1 LTNIKDQYMKE
12 RLLSRQEIV
21 NLSNREE
28 SHFYDNKA
36 FEIKGDKI
44 QKIAVAFANA
54 DGGEFIIGIKDKKEE
69 IDPFKRWQGISDI
82 ESFNFVFQNLT
93 ELLPTIPH
101 NYEFLKDENNKYALR
116 ISIEKSESVHKTA
129 NNTVYVRKSAQSLPL
144 RDPTQI
150 QALSYAK
157 GESSYEDTIVK
168 SATAEDIFESA
179 EIINFLKDYSPQSD
193 PIDFTVNQ
201 NLVDRKTYDPRT
213 VGILL
218 FSDNPIPLLPKR
230 CGIKINRYETSLEI
244 PERIH
249 LKEQYSIEG
258 CLNEQ
263 IIEASK
269 KITEIMESV
278 QIMGANGLEKVKYP
292 PETIWEILVNA
303 VIHRDYSISDDIQ
316 VLVYNNRIEIK
327 SPGKLPGY
335 VTIENI
341 LDARFSRNSKIVR
354 VLNKYK
360 NPANKDMGEGLNTA
374 FQRMEEF
381 RLKPPRIIEDGNYI
395 KVIIAHTS
403 IASPEERIMEFL
415 QQHFSIKNRQAREI
429 TGVKSENVMKR
440 HFYDLRDKGLI
451 EPVMSKTGCKIVA
464 WTKKN

>member
-1 LTNIKDQYMKE
+1 MKE
-12 RLLSRQEIV
+12 RLITTKEIIDF
-21 NLSNREE
+21 SSREE

-36 FEIKGDKI
+36 FGIKGDKI
-44 QKIAVAFANA
+44 QKISVAFANA
-54 DGGEFIIGIKDKKEE
+54 DGGEFIIGIKDKKE
-69 IDPFKRWQGISDI
+69 DADVSKRWQGVEDI
-82 ESFNFVFQNLT
+82 ESFNFVFQNLMQ
-93 ELLPTIPH
+93 LSPTIPH
-101 NYEFLKDENNKYALR
+101 NYEFLKDDNGKYALR
-116 ISIEKSESVHKTA
+116 ITIEKSESVHKTA
-129 NNTVYVRKSAQSLPL
+129 DNTVYVRKSAQSLPL
-144 RDPTQI
+144 KDPAQI

-157 GESSYEDTIVK
+157 GESSYEDTIVN
-168 SATAEDIFESA
+168 SAMAEDIFEST
-179 EIINFLKDYSPQSD
+179 EIARFLEEYSPQSD
-193 PIDFTVNQ
+193 AIDFTVNQ
-201 NLVDRKTYDPRT
+201 NLVDRRTYDPRT
-213 VGILL
+213 AGILL
-218 FSDNPIPLLPKR
+218 FSDNPTPLLPKR
-230 CGIKINRYETSLEI
+230 CGIKINRYDTSEEI

-263 IIEASK
+263 IKKASQI
-269 KITEIMESV
+269 ITEIMEAV
-278 QIMGANGLEKVKYP
+278 QIMGPSGLMKVKYP

-316 VLVYNNRIEIK
+316 VLVFNNRIEIK

-335 VTIENI
+335 VTLENI

-403 IASPEERIMEFL
+403 LASPEESILKYLETN
-415 QQHFSIKNRQAREI
+415 STIKNRQAREI

-440 HFYDLRDKGLI
+440 HFYDMRDKGLI
-451 EPVMSKTGCKIVA
+451 DPVMSKTGNKIVA
-464 WTKKN
+464 WKKKN

>member
-1 LTNIKDQYMKE
+1 MKE
-12 RLLSRQEIV
+12 RLITQQEIIEIA
-21 NLSNREE
+21 NRDE

-36 FEIKGDKI
+36 FQIKGDKI

-69 IDPFKRWQGISDI
+69 INPVDRWQGILDI
-82 ESFNFVFQNLT
+82 ESFNFVFQNLI
-93 ELLPTIPH
+93 ELSPTVPH
-101 NYEFLKDENNKYALR
+101 DYEFLKDGKGQFALR
-116 ISIEKSESVHKTA
+116 ITIEKSDAVHKTA
-129 NNTVYVRKSAQSLPL
+129 SNVVYIRKSAQSLPL
-144 RDPTQI
+144 KDPAQI

-157 GESSYEDTIVK
+157 GESSYEDTIVN
-168 SATAEDIFESA
+168 SAIAEDIFESN
-179 EIINFLKDYSPQSD
+179 EIAKFLKDFSPQSD
-193 PIDFTVNQ
+193 PIDFAVNQ
-201 NLVDRKTYDPRT
+201 NLVDRKTYDART
-213 VGILL
+213 AGLLL
-218 FSDNPIPLLPKR
+218 FSDNPVPLLPKR
-230 CGIKINRYETSLEI
+230 CGIKINRYETSELV
-244 PERIH
+244 PERVH
-249 LKEQYSIEG
+249 LKGQFSIEG

-263 IIEASK
+263 IKKASK
-269 KITEIMESV
+269 VITENMESV
-278 QIMGANGLEKVKYP
+278 QVMGTNGLEKVKYP

-316 VLVYNNRIEIK
+316 VLIFNNRIEIK

-335 VTIENI
+335 VTLGNI

-381 RLKPPRIIEDGNYI
+381 RLKPPVIIEDGNYI

-403 IASPEERIMEFL
+403 LASPEERVMEYL
-415 QQHFSIKNRQAREI
+415 SKNANIKNKQAREI

-440 HFYDLRDKGLI
+440 HFYDLRDKNLI
-451 EPVMSKTGCKIVA
+451 DPVMSKNGNKIVA
-464 WTKKN
+464 WKKKK

>member
-1 LTNIKDQYMKE
+1 M
-12 RLLSRQEIV
+12 EIA
-21 NLSNREE
+21 NRDE

-69 IDPFKRWQGISDI
+69 TNPIKRWQGILDI
-82 ESFNFVFQNLT
+82 ESFNFVFQNLI
-93 ELLPTIPH
+93 ELSPTIPH
-101 NYEFLKDENNKYALR
+101 DYEFLKDDKGQFALR
-116 ISIEKSESVHKTA
+116 ITIEKSEAVHKTA
-129 NNTVYVRKSAQSLPL
+129 SNVVYIRKSAQSLPL
-144 RDPTQI
+144 KDPAQI

-157 GESSYEDTIVK
+157 GESSYEDTIVN
-168 SATAEDIFESA
+168 SAIAEDIFESN
-179 EIINFLKDYSPQSD
+179 EILKFLKDFSPESD
-193 PIDFTVNQ
+193 AIDFTVNQ

-213 VGILL
+213 VGLLL
-218 FSDNPIPLLPKR
+218 FSDNPVPLLPKR
-230 CGIKINRYETSLEI
+230 CGIKINRYETSELV
-244 PERIH
+244 PERVH
-249 LKEQYSIEG
+249 LKDQFSIEG

-263 IIEASK
+263 IKEASK
-269 KITEIMESV
+269 VITEIMESV
-278 QIMGANGLEKVKYP
+278 QVMGTNGLEKVKYP

-316 VLVYNNRIEIK
+316 VLIFNNRIEIK

-335 VTIENI
+335 VTLGNI

-381 RLKPPRIIEDGNYI
+381 RLKPPVIIEDGNYI

-403 IASPEERIMEFL
+403 LASPEERVMEYL
-415 QQHFSIKNRQAREI
+415 SKNANIKNKQAREI
-429 TGVKSENVMKR
+429 SGVKSENVMKR
-440 HFYDLRDKGLI
+440 HFYDLRDKNLI
-451 EPVMSKTGCKIVA
+451 EPVMSKTGNKIVA
-464 WTKKN
+464 WKKKN

>member
-1 LTNIKDQYMKE
+1 MEERIVTEKE
-12 RLLSRQEIV
+12 IIDLASRD
-21 NLSNREE
+21 E

-36 FEIKGDKI
+36 FDIKGDKI

-69 IDPFKRWQGISDI
+69 IDPILRWQGIEDI
-82 ESFNFVFQNLT
+82 ESFNFVFQNLN
-93 ELLPTIPH
+93 ELSPTVPH
-101 NYEFLKDENNKYALR
+101 SFEFLKDEKGKYALR
-116 ISIEKSESVHKTA
+116 ITIEKSESVHKTA
-129 NNTVYVRKSAQSLPL
+129 NSTIYVRKSAQSLPL
-144 RDPTQI
+144 KDPAQI

-157 GESSYEDTIVK
+157 GESSYEDTIVN
-168 SATAEDIFESA
+168 SAVAEDIFESN
-179 EIINFLKDYSPQSD
+179 EIKQFLHEYSPHSD
-193 PIDFTVNQ
+193 AIDFTVNQ
-201 NLVDRKTYDPRT
+201 NLVDRRTYDPRT
-213 VGILL
+213 AGILL

-230 CGIKINRYETSLEI
+230 CGIKINRYETSEEV

-249 LKEQYSIEG
+249 LKQQFSIES

-263 IIEASK
+263 IKQASQI
-269 KITEIMESV
+269 ITEIMESV
-278 QIMGANGLEKVKYP
+278 QIMGSTGLEKVKYP

-316 VLVYNNRIEIK
+316 VLIFNNRIEIK

-335 VTIENI
+335 VTIDNI

-354 VLNKYK
+354 ILNKYK

-381 RLKPPRIIEDGNYI
+381 KLKAPKIIEDGNYI

-403 IASPEERIMEFL
+403 LATPEERIMEFL
-415 QQHFSIKNRQAREI
+415 AINEKIKNRQAREI

-451 EPVMSKTGCKIVA
+451 EPVISETGTKIVA
-464 WTKKN
+464 WKKKN

>member
-1 LTNIKDQYMKE
+1 MKI
-12 RLLSRQEIV
+12 RKVSDNEIMQ
-21 NLSNREE
+21 LAQREE

-44 QKIAVAFANA
+44 QKIAVALANA

-69 IDPFKRWQGISDI
+69 TDIIKRWQGI
-82 ESFNFVFQNLT
+82 ENMEAFNFVFQNLN
-93 ELLPTIPH
+93 ELSPTIPH
-101 NYEFLKDENNKYALR
+101 SYEFLQDDNGKYALR
-116 ISIEKSESVHKTA
+116 ITIEKSESVHKTA
-129 NNTVYVRKSAQSLPL
+129 NSTVYVRKSSQSLPL
-144 RDPTQI
+144 KDPAQI
-150 QALSYAK
+150 QSLSYAK
-157 GESSYEDTIVK
+157 GESSYEDTIVN
-168 SATAEDIFESA
+168 SAIAEDIFESK
-179 EIINFLKDYSPQSD
+179 EIIKFLNDYSPQSD

-213 VGILL
+213 AGLLL
-218 FSDNPIPLLPKR
+218 FGDNPTPLLPKR
-230 CGIKINRYETSLEI
+230 CGIKISRYDTSEEI

-249 LKEQYSIEG
+249 LKDQFSIEG

-263 IIEASK
+263 IKQASST
-269 KITEIMESV
+269 ITEIMESV
-278 QIMGANGLEKVKYP
+278 KFMGTSGLEKVKYP

-316 VLVYNNRIEIK
+316 VLIFNNRIEIK

-335 VTIENI
+335 VTMENI

-403 IASPEERIMEFL
+403 LASPEEQIMEFL
-415 QQHFSIKNRQAREI
+415 ASNPSIKNAQARAL
-429 TGVKSENVMKR
+429 TGIKSENVIKK
-440 HFYDLRDKGLI
+440 HFYDLRNKSLI
-451 EPVMSKTGCKIVA
+451 EPIHSSNGRKIIA
-464 WTKKN
+464 WKKKG

>member
-1 LTNIKDQYMKE
+1 MKE
-12 RLLSRQEIV
+12 RLVSQKEIID
-21 NLSNREE
+21 LANRDE

-36 FEIKGDKI
+36 FQIKGDKI

-54 DGGEFIIGIKDKKEE
+54 DGGEFILGVKDKKE
-69 IDPFKRWQGISDI
+69 DPNPINRWQGISDI
-82 ESFNFVFQNLT
+82 ESFNFVFQNLI
-93 ELLPTIPH
+93 ELSPTIPH
-101 NYEFLKDENNKYALR
+101 NYEFLKDENNSFALR
-116 ISIEKSESVHKTA
+116 IMIEKSESVHKTA
-129 NNTVYVRKSAQSLPL
+129 SNIVYVRKSAQSIPL
-144 RDPTQI
+144 QDPAQI

-157 GESSYEDTIVK
+157 GESSYEDTIVN
-168 SATAEDIFESA
+168 SAVAEDIFESK
-179 EIINFLKDYSPQSD
+179 EIVHFLQNYSPQSD

-230 CGIKINRYETSLEI
+230 CGIKINRYETSEVV

-249 LKEQYSIEG
+249 LKSQFSIEG

-263 IIEASK
+263 INEASRI
-269 KITEIMESV
+269 ITEVMESV
-278 QIMGANGLEKVKYP
+278 QIMGTNGLEKVKYP

-316 VLVYNNRIEIK
+316 VLIFNNRIEIK

-381 RLKPPRIIEDGNYI
+381 RLKPPIIIEDGNYI
-395 KVIIAHTS
+395 KVIISHTS
-403 IASPEERIMEFL
+403 LASPEERIMEYL
-415 QQHFSIKNRQAREI
+415 NKNLNIKNRQAREI

-451 EPVMSKTGCKIVA
+451 DPVMSKTGSKIVA
-464 WTKKN
+464 WKKKN

>member
-1 LTNIKDQYMKE
+1 MKE
-12 RLLSRQEIV
+12 RLITIEEIIELSQ
-21 NLSNREE
+21 REE

-36 FEIKGDKI
+36 FAIKGDKI

-69 IDPFKRWQGISDI
+69 NDPIKRWQGLDDM

-93 ELLPTIPH
+93 DLLPTIPC
-101 NYEFLKDENNKYALR
+101 NYEFLKDENGKFALR
-116 ISIEKSESVHKTA
+116 IIIEKSESVHKTA
-129 NNTVYVRKSAQSLPL
+129 NNTVYVRKSAQSMPL
-144 RDPTQI
+144 KDPVQI

-157 GESSYEDTIVK
+157 GESSYEDTVVN
-168 SATAEDIFESA
+168 SATAEDIFESQ
-179 EIINFLKDYSPQSD
+179 EILKFLADYSPHSN
-193 PIDFTVNQ
+193 PIDFTINQ
-201 NLVDRKTYDPRT
+201 NLVDRKSYEPRT
-213 VGILL
+213 AGILL

-230 CGIKINRYETSLEI
+230 CGIKITRYETSEEI

-249 LKEQYSIEG
+249 LKYQHSVEG

-263 IIEASK
+263 IRHASQI
-269 KITEIMESV
+269 ITEIMESV
-278 QIMGANGLEKVKYP
+278 QIMGAKGLEKVKYP

-316 VLVYNNRIEIK
+316 VLIFNNRIEIK

-335 VTIENI
+335 VTIDNI
-341 LDARFSRNSKIVR
+341 LDARFSRNSKLVR

-360 NPANKDMGEGLNTA
+360 NPVNKDMGEGLNTA

-381 RLKPPRIIEDGNYI
+381 RLEPPKIVEDGNYI
-395 KVIIAHTS
+395 KVTIAHTS
-403 IASPEERIMEFL
+403 LASPEERIMEFL
-415 QQHFSIKNRQAREI
+415 DANLKIKNKQAREI

-451 EPVMSKTGCKIVA
+451 EPVMSKTGNKIVA
-464 WTKKN
+464 WKKKN

>member
-1 LTNIKDQYMKE
+1 MKE
-12 RLLSRQEIV
+12 RIVSKKEIAD
-21 NLSNREE
+21 LAKRDE

-69 IDPFKRWQGISDI
+69 ADPYKRWQGIEDI
-82 ESFNFVFQNLT
+82 ESFNFIFQNLT
-93 ELLPTIPH
+93 QLSPTIPH
-101 NYEFLKDENNKYALR
+101 NYEFLKDEDGKFSLR
-116 ISIEKSESVHKTA
+116 ITIEKSESVHKTA

-144 RDPTQI
+144 SDPAQI

-157 GESSYEDTIVK
+157 GESSYEDTIVN
-168 SATAEDIFESA
+168 SATAEDIFESN
-179 EIINFLKDYSPQSD
+179 EIVKFLSDYSPQSD

-201 NLVDRKTYDPRT
+201 NLVDRKSYEPRT
-213 VGILL
+213 AGILL

-230 CGIKINRYETSLEI
+230 CGIKINRYETSEEI
-244 PERIH
+244 PERTH
-249 LKEQYSIEG
+249 LKDQFSVEG

-263 IIEASK
+263 IKQASQI
-269 KITEIMESV
+269 ITDIMESV
-278 QIMGANGLEKVKYP
+278 QIMGTKGLERVNYP

-316 VLVYNNRIEIK
+316 VLIFNNRIEIK

-335 VTIENI
+335 VTIDNI
-341 LDARFSRNSKIVR
+341 LDARFSRNSKLVR

-381 RLKPPRIIEDGNYI
+381 RLEPPRIVEDGNYI

-403 IASPEERIMEFL
+403 LASPEERIMEYL
-415 QQHFSIKNRQAREI
+415 KVNEKIKNRQAREI

-440 HFYDLRDKGLI
+440 HFYDLRDKNLI
-451 EPVMSKTGCKIVA
+451 EPVMSKTGNKVVA
-464 WTKKN
+464 WKKKS

>member
-1 LTNIKDQYMKE
+1 MKE
-12 RLLSRQEIV
+12 RLITQPEIIEIA
-21 NLSNREE
+21 NRDE

-69 IDPFKRWQGISDI
+69 ANPINRWQGIKDI

-93 ELLPTIPH
+93 ELSPTIPH
-101 NYEFLKDENNKYALR
+101 NYEFLRDDKGQFALR
-116 ISIEKSESVHKTA
+116 VTIEKSEAVHKTA
-129 NNTVYVRKSAQSLPL
+129 SNVVYVRKSAQSLPL
-144 RDPTQI
+144 KDPVQI

-157 GESSYEDTIVK
+157 GESSYEDTLVN
-168 SATAEDIFESA
+168 SAIAEDIFESQ
-179 EIINFLKDYSPQSD
+179 EIKKFLKDFSPQSD
-193 PIDFTVNQ
+193 SIDFTVNQ

-213 VGILL
+213 VGLLL

-230 CGIKINRYETSLEI
+230 CGIKVSRYETSEQI

-249 LKEQYSIEG
+249 LKEQVSIEG

-263 IIEASK
+263 IKEASSL
-269 KITEIMESV
+269 ITLIMESV
-278 QIMGANGLEKVKYP
+278 QVMGTNGLEKVKYP

-303 VIHRDYSISDDIQ
+303 VIHRDYSISDDIH
-316 VLVYNNRIEIK
+316 VLIFNNRIEIK

-335 VTIENI
+335 VNIENI

-381 RLKPPRIIEDGNYI
+381 RLKAPIIIEDGNYI
-395 KVIIAHTS
+395 KVIISHTS
-403 IASPEERIMEFL
+403 LASPEERVMEYL
-415 QQHFSIKNRQAREI
+415 EKNISIKNREAREI

-440 HFYDLRDKGLI
+440 HFYDLRDKNLI
-451 EPVMSKTGCKIVA
+451 EPVMSKTGRKIIG
-464 WTKKN
+464 WKKKN

>member
-1 LTNIKDQYMKE
+1 MEERIVTEKE
-12 RLLSRQEIV
+12 IIDLASRD
-21 NLSNREE
+21 E

-69 IDPFKRWQGISDI
+69 IDPILRWQGIEDI
-82 ESFNFVFQNLT
+82 ESFNFVFQNLN
-93 ELLPTIPH
+93 ELSPTIPH
-101 NYEFLKDENNKYALR
+101 SFEFLKDENGKFALR
-116 ISIEKSESVHKTA
+116 ITIEKSESVHKTA
-129 NNTVYVRKSAQSLPL
+129 NSTIYVRKSAQSLPL
-144 RDPTQI
+144 KDPAQI

-157 GESSYEDTIVK
+157 GESSYEDTIVN
-168 SATAEDIFESA
+168 SAVAEDIFESN
-179 EIINFLKDYSPQSD
+179 EVKLFLEEYSPHSD
-193 PIDFTVNQ
+193 AIDFTVNQ
-201 NLVDRKTYDPRT
+201 NLVDRRTYDPRT
-213 VGILL
+213 AGILL

-230 CGIKINRYETSLEI
+230 CGIKINRYETSEEI

-249 LKEQYSIEG
+249 LKQQYTVEG

-263 IIEASK
+263 LKQASQI
-269 KITEIMESV
+269 ITEIMESV
-278 QIMGANGLEKVKYP
+278 QIMGSTGLEKVKYP

-316 VLVYNNRIEIK
+316 VLIFNNRIEIK

-335 VTIENI
+335 VTIDNI

-354 VLNKYK
+354 ILNKYK

-381 RLKPPRIIEDGNYI
+381 KLKAPRIIEDGNYI

-403 IASPEERIMEFL
+403 LATPEERIMEFL
-415 QQHFSIKNRQAREI
+415 SINERIKNRQAREI

-451 EPVMSKTGCKIVA
+451 EPVISLTGTKIVA
-464 WTKKN
+464 WKKKN

>member
-1 LTNIKDQYMKE
+1 MKHRQLTETEI
-12 RLLSRQEIV
+12 LSFSDRD
-21 NLSNREE
+21 E

-54 DGGEFIIGIKDKKEE
+54 DGGEFIIGIKDKKDE
-69 IDPFKRWQGISDI
+69 PNKSKRWQAIDDI

-93 ELLPTIPH
+93 CLSPTIPH
-101 NYEFLKDENNKYALR
+101 SYEFLVDKEGKYSLR
-116 ISIEKSESVHKTA
+116 IIIEKSESVHKTA
-129 NNTVYVRKSAQSLPL
+129 NNTVYIRKSAQSIPIK
-144 RDPTQI
+144 DPTQI

-157 GESSYEDTIVK
+157 GESSYEDTIVN
-168 SATAEDIFESA
+168 AALAEDIFEST
-179 EIINFLKDYSPQSD
+179 ETQNFLKEYSPKSD

-213 VGILL
+213 AGILL
-218 FSDNPIPLLPKR
+218 FSDNPTPLLPKR
-230 CGIKINRYETSLEI
+230 CGIKINRYETSEEI

-249 LKEQYSIEG
+249 LKEQFTIEG

-263 IIEASK
+263 IK
-269 KITEIMESV
+269 KAAITITTVMESV
-278 QIMGANGLEKVKYP
+278 QIMGADGLTNVKYP
-292 PETIWEILVNA
+292 PETIWEILVKA

-316 VLVYNNRIEIK
+316 VLIFNNRIEIK

-335 VTIENI
+335 VTIDNI

-354 VLNKYK
+354 VLNKYA

-381 RLKPPRIIEDGNYI
+381 KLKAPKILEDGNYI

-403 IASPEERIMEFL
+403 LATPEESIMKYL
-415 QQHFSIKNRQAREI
+415 GINDQIKNRQAREI

-440 HFYDLRDKGLI
+440 HFYELRDKNLI
-451 EPVMSKTGCKIVA
+451 EPVMSANGNKIIA
-464 WTKKN
+464 WRKKN

>member
-1 LTNIKDQYMKE
+1 MKIRKVSE
-12 RLLSRQEIV
+12 SEIID
-21 NLSNREE
+21 LAQREE

-54 DGGEFIIGIKDKKEE
+54 DGGEFIIGVKDKKEE
-69 IDPFKRWQGISDI
+69 IDPRKRWQGIEDM

-93 ELLPTIPH
+93 ELTPTIPH
-101 NYEFLKDENNKYALR
+101 SYEFLQDDNNKYCLR
-116 ISIEKSESVHKTA
+116 ITIEKSESVHKTA
-129 NNTVYVRKSAQSLPL
+129 NNTVYVRKSSQSIPL
-144 RDPTQI
+144 KDPAQI

-157 GESSYEDTIVK
+157 GESSYEDTIIN
-168 SATAEDIFESA
+168 SALAEDIFESK
-179 EIINFLKDYSPQSD
+179 EIVKFLQDYSPLSD

-213 VGILL
+213 AGILL
-218 FSDNPIPLLPKR
+218 FSDNPTPLMPKR
-230 CGIKINRYETSLEI
+230 CGIKITRYDTSEEI

-249 LKEQYSIEG
+249 LKDQYSIEG

-263 IIEASK
+263 IKQASL

-278 QIMGANGLEKVKYP
+278 QIMGASGLEKVKYP

-316 VLVYNNRIEIK
+316 VLVFNNRIEIK
-327 SPGKLPGY
+327 SPGRLPGY

-381 RLKPPRIIEDGNYI
+381 RLKAPKIIEDGNYI

-403 IASPEERIMEFL
+403 LASPEEQIMNYL
-415 QQHFSIKNRQAREI
+415 DSNPSIKNRQARSL

-440 HFYDLRDKGLI
+440 HFYDLRNKNLI
-451 EPVMSKTGCKIVA
+451 EPIYSSNGKKIIA
-464 WTKKN
+464 WKKKNAT

>member
-1 LTNIKDQYMKE
+1 MKK
-12 RLLSRQEIV
+12 RDLSDKEI
-21 NLSNREE
+21 LDFSDRDE

-44 QKIAVAFANA
+44 QKIAVAFANS
-54 DGGEFIIGIKDKKEE
+54 DGGEFIIGIKDKKDER
-69 IDPFKRWQGISDI
+69 DKTKRFQGIDDM

-93 ELLPTIPH
+93 TLNPTIPH
-101 NYEFLKDENNKYALR
+101 NYEFLVNKNGKYALR
-116 ISIEKSESVHKTA
+116 IIIEKSDSVHKTA
-129 NNTVYVRKSAQSLPL
+129 NNTVYIRKSAQSLPL
-144 RDPTQI
+144 KDPAQI

-157 GESSYEDTIVK
+157 GESSYEDTVVN
-168 SATAEDIFESA
+168 AALAEDIFES
-179 EIINFLKDYSPQSD
+179 EELKNFLLDYSPQSH

-213 VGILL
+213 SGILL
-218 FSDNPIPLLPKR
+218 FSDNPTPLLPKR
-230 CGIKINRYETSLEI
+230 CGIKVNRYDTSEDV

-249 LKEQYSIEG
+249 LKEQFTIEG

-263 IIEASK
+263 IKEASRT
-269 KITEIMESV
+269 ITSVMESV
-278 QIMGANGLEKVKYP
+278 QVMGPTGLSKVKYP

-303 VIHRDYSISDDIQ
+303 VIHRDYSISDDVQ
-316 VLVYNNRIEIK
+316 VLIFNNRIEIK

-335 VTIENI
+335 VTIDNI

-381 RLKPPRIIEDGNYI
+381 RLKAPIIVEDGNYI

-403 IASPEERIMEFL
+403 LASPEESIMKYLEKNP
-415 QQHFSIKNRQAREI
+415 QIKNREARAV

-440 HFYDLRDKGLI
+440 HFYDLRDKNLI
-451 EPVMSKTGCKIVA
+451 EPVMSKTGTKIVA
-464 WTKKN
+464 WTKKK

>member
-1 LTNIKDQYMKE
+1 MKKRELTEKE
-12 RLLSRQEIV
+12 ILDFSDRD
-21 NLSNREE
+21 E

-44 QKIAVAFANA
+44 QKIAVAFANS
-54 DGGEFIIGIKDKKEE
+54 DGGEFIIGIKDKKDEP
-69 IDPFKRWQGISDI
+69 DKTKRFQGIDDM
-82 ESFNFVFQNLT
+82 EAFNFVFQNLT
-93 ELLPTIPH
+93 TLSPTIPH
-101 NYEFLKDENNKYALR
+101 NYEFLVNKNGKYALR
-116 ISIEKSESVHKTA
+116 IIIEKSDSVHKTA
-129 NNTVYVRKSAQSLPL
+129 NNTVYIRKSAQSLPL
-144 RDPTQI
+144 KDPAQI

-157 GESSYEDTIVK
+157 GESSYEDTVVN
-168 SATAEDIFESA
+168 AALAEDIFES
-179 EIINFLKDYSPQSD
+179 EELKKFLLDYSPQSN

-213 VGILL
+213 SGILL
-218 FSDNPIPLLPKR
+218 FSDNPTPLLPKR
-230 CGIKINRYETSLEI
+230 CGIKINRYDTSEEV

-249 LKEQYSIEG
+249 LKEQFTIEG

-263 IIEASK
+263 IKEASK
-269 KITEIMESV
+269 TITAVMESV
-278 QIMGANGLEKVKYP
+278 QVMGPAGLTKVKYP
-292 PETIWEILVNA
+292 PETNWEILVNA
-303 VIHRDYSISDDIQ
+303 IIHRDYSISDDVQ
-316 VLVYNNRIEIK
+316 VLIFNNRIEIK

-335 VTIENI
+335 VTIDNI

-381 RLKPPRIIEDGNYI
+381 RLKAPIIVEDGNYI

-403 IASPEERIMEFL
+403 LASPEESIMKYLEINP
-415 QQHFSIKNRQAREI
+415 QIKNRQARAI

-440 HFYDLRDKGLI
+440 HFYDLRDKNLI
-451 EPVMSKTGCKIVA
+451 EPVMSKTGNKIVA
-464 WTKKN
+464 WKKKI

>member
-1 LTNIKDQYMKE
+1 MKE
-12 RLLSRQEIV
+12 RLITQQEIIEIA
-21 NLSNREE
+21 NRDE

-69 IDPFKRWQGISDI
+69 ITPINRWQGILDI
-82 ESFNFVFQNLT
+82 ESFNFVFQNLI
-93 ELLPTIPH
+93 ELSPTIPH
-101 NYEFLKDENNKYALR
+101 DYEFLKDDKGQFALR
-116 ISIEKSESVHKTA
+116 ITIEKSEAVHKTA
-129 NNTVYVRKSAQSLPL
+129 SNLVYIRKSAQSLPL
-144 RDPTQI
+144 KDPAQI

-157 GESSYEDTIVK
+157 GESSYEDTIVN
-168 SATAEDIFESA
+168 SAIAEDIFQSN
-179 EIINFLKDYSPQSD
+179 EISKFLKDFSPQSD
-193 PIDFTVNQ
+193 AIDFTVNQ

-213 VGILL
+213 VGLLL
-218 FSDNPIPLLPKR
+218 FSDNPVPLLPKR
-230 CGIKINRYETSLEI
+230 CGIKINRYETSEVV

-249 LKEQYSIEG
+249 LKDQFSIEG

-263 IIEASK
+263 IKEASK
-269 KITEIMESV
+269 VITETMESV
-278 QIMGANGLEKVKYP
+278 QVMGTNGLEKVKYP

-316 VLVYNNRIEIK
+316 VLIFNNRIEIK

-335 VTIENI
+335 VTLDNI

-381 RLKPPRIIEDGNYI
+381 RLKPPIIIEDGNYI

-403 IASPEERIMEFL
+403 LASPEERVMEYL
-415 QQHFSIKNRQAREI
+415 SKNANIKNKQAREI

-440 HFYDLRDKGLI
+440 HFYDLRDKNLI
-451 EPVMSKTGCKIVA
+451 EPVMSKNGNKIVA
-464 WTKKN
+464 WKKKN